1 MFSFPEFFGT
11 PLHVE
16 YPVIPLN
23 SHLKTNLS
31 SQQSV
36 EVEVV
41 VSVPTFESH
50 GFSRW
55 VCLSFF
61 TPPSRDTLPKQS
73 LYLLNRGGSYFHAL
87 QIKICIYSLHPL
99 TLTLLSK
106 SSDNP
111 PALFSNMFLY
121 LLQQNCV
128 SCSFIFSTNIH

>member
-1 MFSFPEFFGT
+1 MSDIEGREHKQIIKIVEFSWPPNSFSTLPTSDDIFCYPEKSNPLSDPSYLCCFPEFSGT

-61 TPPSRDTLPKQS
+61 TPPSRDTLPKQY
-73 LYLLNRGGSYFHAL
+73 LYT
-87 QIKICIYSLHPL
+87 YS
-99 TLTLLSK
+99 TEGE
-106 SSDNP
+106 
-111 PALFSNMFLY
+111 
-121 LLQQNCV
+121 V
-128 SCSFIFSTNIH
+128 ISTHCK